1 LIVADK
7 QVHIKYWKEGAEES
21 WLSAI
26 VLLENGRYMTT
37 LFCWHL
43 CIEKLLKAHWVKD
56 NMEDI
61 PPMIHNL
68 NYLQK
73 QTHLNLTQEMQ
84 EDLKVINFWNIE
96 GRYPDYQKGL
106 YQTAT
111 KEYVSGKKSIVENI
125 RICLLEKL
133 Q

>member
-1 LIVADK
+1 MIVADK
-7 QVHIKYWKEGAEES
+7 AIHIKYWKEGAEES
-21 WLSAI
+21 WLSANI
-26 VLLENGRYMTT
+26 LLENGRYMTT

-56 NMEDI
+56 NADDI

-68 NYLQK
+68 TYLEK
-73 QTHLNLTQEMQ
+73 QTKLGLPQEML

-111 KEYVSGKKSIVENI
+111 REYVTGKKSMVENI

>member
-1 LIVADK
+1 
-7 QVHIKYWKEGAEES
+7 
-21 WLSAI
+21 
-26 VLLENGRYMTT
+26 MT

-56 NMEDI
+56 NPGDI
-61 PPMIHNL
+61 PPMTHNL
-68 NYLQK
+68 TYLQK
-73 QTHLNLTQEMQ
+73 QTQLNLEQGML

-96 GRYPDYQKGL
+96 GRYPDYQRGL

-111 KEYVSGKKSIVENI
+111 KEYVTGKKTLVENV
-125 RICLLEKL
+125 RLCLLEKL